1 MLKAGK
7 QAWDPCHV
15 APANDLL
22 DAVATLASQ
31 QQLLAWSHD
40 VLWVEGSGY
49 RVSWPTEF
57 MG

>member
-7 QAWDPCHV
+7 QPWDPCHV

-49 RVSWPTEF
+49 RVF
-57 MG
+57 GLG